1 MHWANK
7 SIRVILLI
15 FSILLLFYSYYY
27 LPSQNKGSIKI
38 ENLKNEEM
46 SSNLKGVDKFKES
59 ESKNIFSD
67 TEYVSQSE
75 KGQIFT
81 TKSKESYIFQ
91 DQPDLINLIKP
102 YSFTRLEK
110 DNSLLEIRSLDGL
123 FDKLKN
129 ETIYENNV
137 IIKNKNYL
145 ITSNYAK
152 HTSSKNIIIISG
164 NVVMKDLTM
173 GLSHIAFCDKVEI
186 NTITNNAIAYM
197 NLEEEKV
204 RAKKFK

>member
-1 MHWANK
+1 M
-7 SIRVILLI
+7 
-15 FSILLLFYSYYY
+15 
-27 LPSQNKGSIKI
+27 PSQNKGSIKI

-197 NLEEEKV
+197 NLDRKSV
-204 RAKKFK
+204 V